1 MSPEARTIPLA
12 LAGATPEEVGAAL
25 GDREPRYR
33 ARQLLAWVH
42 KKGAKSLAEMTDLPK
57 LLRERRAG
65 DLLAR
70 TTEIRERRA
79 SDDRTVKLLVSLA
92 DGEAVESVLIPE
104 GDRWTLCVSTQVGCG
119 MGCRFCATGTMGLR
133 RNLSAAEIVEQ
144 VLHARDELHG
154 ESPTNVVFMGMG
166 EPLANWPALR
176 RALEVLNAPWG
187 TGIGAR
193 RMTVSTIGFPERIRD
208 LATLGL
214 EVNLAISLH
223 APDDDLRT
231 ALVPPN
237 KGVGIRE
244 LLDAARDFHERTG
257 RRVTF
262 EYVLLEGVNDSP
274 DHARRLAERVRTL
287 GAFVNLIPMNPVPGL
302 PDRAPAPAAVQ
313 AFRRA
318 LRVAGVECEVRRQR
332 GDDIAAACGQL
343 AVAAAGA
350 QTPRARG
357 EVSGSASA
365 PPSGTRGFAPGRGG
379 DVTGEPPRHVAHPG
393 SRRSAPP

>member
-1 MSPEARTIPLA
+1 MDLPIAVNPGPQPALARGSPLP
-12 LAGATPEEVGAAL
+12 LAGATPEEVAVAL

-33 ARQLLAWVH
+33 ARQVLAWVH
-42 KKGAKSLAEMTDLPK
+42 KRGAKSLADMTDLPK

-70 TTEIRERRA
+70 TTAILARHP
-79 SDDRTVKLLVSLA
+79 SDDRTVKLLVGLA
-92 DGEAVESVLIPE
+92 DGESVEAVLIPE

-119 MGCRFCATGTMGLR
+119 MACRFCATGTMGLR
-133 RNLSAAEIVEQ
+133 RSLTAAEIVEQ
-144 VLHARDELHG
+144 ALHARDELAG
-154 ESPTNVVFMGMG
+154 ESPDNLVFMGMG

-257 RRVTF
+257 RRVTL
-262 EYVLLEGVNDSP
+262 EYVLLAGVNDSP
-274 DHARRLAERVRTL
+274 DQARRLAERVRSL
-287 GAFVNLIPMNPVPGL
+287 GAFVNLIPMNPVAGL
-302 PDRAPAPAAVQ
+302 PDRASDPATVQ

-318 LRVAGVECEVRRQR
+318 LRAAGVECEIRRQR

-343 AVAAAGA
+343 RLAAAPGA
-350 QTPRARG
+350 SLDGFPGERRPEPDSRG
-357 EVSGSASA
+357 
-365 PPSGTRGFAPGRGG
+365 
-379 DVTGEPPRHVAHPG
+379 
-393 SRRSAPP
+393 